1 MTKPDENHLPD
12 EPGET
17 PGGGYVPPAV
27 TFLGTLADLTQKD
40 VGATDGT
47 TFLGVDLGS

>member
-1 MTKPDENHLPD
+1 MKPDEQQTIDDRSGEPD
-12 EPGET
+12 T
-17 PGGGYVPPAV
+17 GYSPPAV

-40 VGATDGT
+40 VGAADGT